1 MFSKTRL
8 ATLSIATK
16 RRSARE
22 RLGAPGSSGSAPAL
36 AHLGMLGAL
45 ESAWER
51 LEARVLGT
59 PGNAWERLGAPGS
72 AGESRGALGSAW
84 ERLGALRSARE
95 RLGALGSARRQSCA
109 ELRSASNIVDNAARN
124 CICRLKSSSVS
135 CGIAFRGYN
144 DRQYRAE
151 LRPAVKIVDSLA
163 RNCV

>member
-1 MFSKTRL
+1 MFLKTRL

-59 PGNAWERLGAPGS
+59 PGSALERRGAPGSAWERLGAPGS
-72 AGESRGALGSAW
+72 AW
-84 ERLGALRSARE
+84 ERLGAP
-95 RLGALGSARRQSCA
+95 
-109 ELRSASNIVDNAARN
+109 VDNLVRN
-124 CICRLKSSSVS
+124 CVPRRTSSTMPR
-135 CGIAFRGYN
+135 GIAFVG
-144 DRQYRAE
+144 
-151 LRPAVKIVDSLA
+151 
-163 RNCV
+163 